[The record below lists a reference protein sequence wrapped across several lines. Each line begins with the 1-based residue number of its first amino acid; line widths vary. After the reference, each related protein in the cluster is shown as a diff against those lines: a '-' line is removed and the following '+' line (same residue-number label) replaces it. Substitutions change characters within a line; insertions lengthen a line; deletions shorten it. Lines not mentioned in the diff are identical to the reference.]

1 MEVFEKY
8 KEIVKSF
15 LPEKRYKHSLLVADK
30 AASLSAIWGADKNKA
45 FVAGIFHDIMKYESE
60 EKLLKLISD
69 GGIILNASQMETSA
83 VWHGYASAVYIRDSL
98 GIKDE
103 EIFDAI
109 FYHSTGKEDMSVLT
123 KIIYLADMI
132 SDDRVYKEA
141 DILRDLSV
149 KDLDLAVKTALSMS
163 IEFLEE
169 KGKSLCIDT
178 YKALK
183 FLESKGV

>member
-30 AASLSAIWGADKNKA
+30 ARELASLWGADENKA
-45 FVAGIFHDIMKYESE
+45 YIAGIFHDIMKYESE

-69 GGIILNASQMETSA
+69 GGIILSASQTENPQ
-83 VWHGYASAVYIRDSL
+83 VWHGYASAVYIRDFL
-98 GIKDE
+98 RIKDE

-109 FYHSTGKEDMSVLT
+109 FYHSTGKEDMSALT

-141 DILRDLSV
+141 DILRELSV

-169 KGKSLCIDT
+169 KGESLCIDT
-178 YKALK
+178 YKALG